1 MKIYTEIDVLL
12 SIEQQEAV
20 KRAARKAGFA
30 EANVTMFE
38 KKAVPGTMI
47 VFSDETGK
55 REKTIL
61 L

>member
-1 MKIYTEIDVLL
+1 MKIYNETDVLL

-20 KRAARKAGFA
+20 KRAARKAGFS
-30 EANVTMFE
+30 EANVTMVE

-47 VFSDETGK
+47 VLSDETGK